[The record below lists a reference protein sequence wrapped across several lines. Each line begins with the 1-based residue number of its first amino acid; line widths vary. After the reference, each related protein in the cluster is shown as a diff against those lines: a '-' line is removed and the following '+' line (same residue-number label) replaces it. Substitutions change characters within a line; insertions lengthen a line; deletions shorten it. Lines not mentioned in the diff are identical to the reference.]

1 MNTGVGSLFFLQVI
15 FLTQE
20 SNRDLLH
27 CRWILYQLTY
37 QGSPNS
43 HLTRDQTHAPLQWK
57 LGVFFFLSELRS
69 SVETF
74 IVI

>member
-20 SNRDLLH
+20 SNWDLLH
-27 CRWILYQLTY
+27 CRWIPYPLTY

-43 HLTRDQTHAPLQWK
+43 HLTRDQTHAPCSGSLES
-57 LGVFFFLSELRS
+57 FFFYLSS
-69 SVETF
+69 DQV
-74 IVI
+74 